1 MRRRPLAVEV
11 MLIEYDEELGPQL
24 YKFDTAGHYC
34 GYKGVSAG
42 VKEQEA
48 TNQLEK
54 CFKGLQSDEKT
65 LGGKETIITALD
77 MLQNVV
83 GSDFKAT
90 DVEIGFVSK
99 SEPIFRTLKEDEI
112 EQFLAVIADKD

>member
-1 MRRRPLAVEV
+1 
-11 MLIEYDEELGPQL
+11 MLVEYDEEFGPQL
-24 YKFDTAGHYC
+24 FKFDPAGHYC
-34 GYKGVSAG
+34 GYRGVSAG

-54 CFKGLQSDEKT
+54 YFKGLQSDKKT
-65 LGGKETIITALD
+65 VGGKETVITALD

-90 DVEIGFVSK
+90 DVEIGVVSK
-99 SEPIFRTLKEDEI
+99 DDPMFRTLEEAEI
-112 EQFLAVIADKD
+112 EQYLAIIADKD

>member
-1 MRRRPLAVEV
+1 
-11 MLIEYDEELGPQL
+11 MLVEYDEEFGPQL
-24 YKFDTAGHYC
+24 FKFDPAGHYC
-34 GYKGVSAG
+34 GYRGVSAG

-54 CFKGLQSDEKT
+54 FFKGLQTDKKT
-65 LGGKETIITALD
+65 VGGKDTIITALD

-90 DVEIGFVSK
+90 DVEIGVVSLDN
-99 SEPIFRTLKEDEI
+99 PMFRTLKEDEI
-112 EQFLAVIADKD
+112 EQYLAVIADKD

>member
-24 YKFDTAGHYC
+24 YKFDPAGHYC